1 MTTLQECKGL
11 KPPEVQQTPEQE
23 EHPCDGKLRIY
34 CCCPPQPQ
42 LRTRTIS
49 VDVPA
54 QDEQAV
60 QAAVTS
66 AANGLE
72 ANGWLVLGHS
82 WNFVVGQGGA
92 VATVNLGYY
101 A

>member
-1 MTTLQECKGL
+1 MTTLAECKAL
-11 KPPEVQQTPEQE
+11 KPPAVEQQQNDT
-23 EHPCDGKLRIY
+23 HPCDGTLRIE

-60 QAAVTS
+60 QAAVTG

-72 ANGWLVLGHS
+72 ANGWLILGHS